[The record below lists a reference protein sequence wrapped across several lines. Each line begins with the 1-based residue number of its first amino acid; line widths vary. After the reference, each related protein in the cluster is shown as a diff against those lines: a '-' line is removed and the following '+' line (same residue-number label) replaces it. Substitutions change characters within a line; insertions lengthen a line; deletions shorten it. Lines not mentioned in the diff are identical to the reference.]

1 MDIESRVSE
10 RYGNVYWER
19 NGDEFLRRPNKNGR
33 LHDEYVSSNSRER
46 RKLMGTQEREVKV
59 ESEEGDVSAAA
70 EVRELQERL
79 RRPIAGKS
87 QRRKAIRRRLT
98 QRLLELQSA
107 S

>member
-1 MDIESRVSE
+1 M
-10 RYGNVYWER
+10 
-19 NGDEFLRRPNKNGR
+19 
-33 LHDEYVSSNSRER
+33 
-46 RKLMGTQEREVKV
+46 RKREREVKV
-59 ESEEGDVSAAA
+59 ESEEADVSRAA

-98 QRLLELQSA
+98 QRLSELLSA

>member
-1 MDIESRVSE
+1 MR
-10 RYGNVYWER
+10 
-19 NGDEFLRRPNKNGR
+19 
-33 LHDEYVSSNSRER
+33 
-46 RKLMGTQEREVKV
+46 MQQREVNVK
-59 ESEEGDVSAAA
+59 SEEGDVSTAA